1 LASSVAAGK
10 LWRLAIC
17 MWQVASC
24 VPLVSSV
31 AGGKLWPWASYVA
44 VGKLCGSMLC
54 EMYVLAKYGSGVF
67 PI

>member
-1 LASSVAAGK
+1 
-10 LWRLAIC
+10 

-54 EMYVLAKYGSGVF
+54 EMYVLAKYGFRGI
-67 PI
+67 PHLNLGGLPAYLD